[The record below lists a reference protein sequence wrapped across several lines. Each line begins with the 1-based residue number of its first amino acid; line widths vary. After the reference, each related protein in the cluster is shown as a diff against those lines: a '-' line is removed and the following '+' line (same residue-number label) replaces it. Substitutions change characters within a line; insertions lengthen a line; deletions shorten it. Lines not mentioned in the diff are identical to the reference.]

1 MKTKETSTWIET
13 APLPTFPKLTKSIT
27 TDVAI
32 IGGGLAGLL
41 SAYVIAKEGKRV
53 AVIEKDRFASKAT
66 GYTTGFLSQLIDTDT
81 ADLIEMFGE
90 ADTKKI
96 WSSHG
101 EAIDLIEKIVKEHE
115 IECEFTRCKNYIYA
129 NSSRERKDLDSE
141 FSEMKKLKYDVTMKP
156 VELGFKNRGAMTINK
171 QGKYHDRK
179 FIAGLLP
186 LLEKMGVELYEQTEV
201 TDIANN
207 SPFTVTAGKHTVT
220 ADWTITATYQPFN
233 NPSEVFLKKAM
244 YKSYVLELEV
254 PKNKYPEGT
263 YEDMDNPYHYF
274 RVDAGKGANGKDRLI
289 IGGEDHRAEIPMNKK
304 NFDVLEDYAEDLF
317 GKRYPVVRNW
327 SGFILESVDG
337 LPFIGQYRPGNLIA
351 TAFSGSGMTYSGI
364 SAMIFRDIILHKKNP
379 YTKLY
384 SPERSQTFTQLW
396 KKGRDFGEE
405 FLKGALANVFK

>member
-13 APLPTFPKLTKSIT
+13 ASLPTFPKLTKNLT
-27 TDVAI
+27 TDVAV

-41 SAYVIAKEGKRV
+41 SAYVLAKEGKKV
-53 AVIEKDRFASKAT
+53 VVIEKDRFAAKAT

-96 WSSHG
+96 WNSHG
-101 EAIDLIEKIVKEHE
+101 DAIDLIEKIVKSEK
-115 IECEFTRCKNYIYA
+115 IDCEFVRCKNYVYA
-129 NSSRERKDLDSE
+129 NDSRERKELDSE
-141 FSEMKKLKYDVTMKP
+141 FSEMKKLKFEVSMKA
-156 VELGFKNRGAMTINK
+156 VELGFKNRGVMTINK

-186 LLEKMGVELYEQTEV
+186 ALQKMGVELYEQTEV
-201 TDIANN
+201 TDIVGN
-207 SPFTVTAGKHTVT
+207 SPFTVKAGKHEVT

-233 NPSEVFLKKAM
+233 NPSEVFLKKGM
-244 YKSYVLELEV
+244 YKSYILELEV
-254 PKNKYPEGT
+254 PKGKYPEGT

-274 RVDAGKGANGKDRLI
+274 RVDAGKGAKGKDRLI

-337 LPFIGQYRPGNLIA
+337 LPFIGQYKPGNLLA
-351 TAFSGSGMTYSGI
+351 TAFSGNGMTYSAI
-364 SAMIFRDIILHKKNP
+364 SAMIFRDIIAHKKNP
-379 YTKLY
+379 YTALY